1 MASSEIRFQDPGAD
15 AGYLLETLIQ
25 CCVGARSGG
34 AIFAWTNSSGAKSLL
49 ADETFVKFV
58 KSGAFDLVVGV
69 DSITDEAAIK
79 MLIERDVALANLH
92 VKVFLHEERALFHP
106 KLAWF
111 ETKKG
116 LILIVGSGN
125 LTMGG
130 LRGNWEAFSVSH
142 VEGAEADSIRNRL
155 SSWLKDWDGLLVPVT
170 DPRVMERAKKNT
182 GNERSLRGAPK
193 KVPPETVTDEE
204 ASVLVAE
211 IPAAG
216 VRWSQANFDLA
227 NYEGF
232 FGAKVGTQRRISL
245 YSISESGDTGEVES
259 RPSVEV
265 ASQNYRFELA
275 AARGLDYPS
284 DGRPIGAFV
293 RLPTGQFLYM
303 LVMPDS
309 PQHAALESFLDARW
323 TGRAD
328 RMRRVRASVAE
339 LRSAWIKS
347 PLWTAKL
354 PKL

>member
-1 MASSEIRFQDPGAD
+1 
-15 AGYLLETLIQ
+15 
-25 CCVGARSGG
+25 
-34 AIFAWTNSSGAKSLL
+34 
-49 ADETFVKFV
+49 
-58 KSGAFDLVVGV
+58 
-69 DSITDEAAIK
+69 
-79 MLIERDVALANLH
+79 
-92 VKVFLHEERALFHP
+92 
-106 KLAWF
+106 F

-116 LILIVGSGN
+116 LTLIVGSGN

-130 LRGNWEAFSVSH
+130 LRGNWEAFSVSQ
-142 VEGAEADSIRNRL
+142 VEGAEAKRIRKRL
-155 SSWLKDWDGLLVPVT
+155 SSWLKDWDGVLVPVT

-182 GNERSLRGAPK
+182 GNERSLKGATK
-193 KVPPETVTDEE
+193 KVAPETVTDEQ

-245 YSISESGDTGEVES
+245 YSISGSGNTGEVES

-303 LVMPDS
+303 LVMPNS
-309 PQHAALESFLDARW
+309 QHHAALKSFLDARW

-339 LRSAWIKS
+339 LRSAWPKS